1 MELKE
6 ALGDIFKS
14 AKERYDI
21 QNTPRVILKQDEE
34 NAQGIF
40 GKTAYYDPEDMS
52 VVLFITNRHP
62 KDICRSFAHELI
74 HHVQNE
80 RGDLELGD
88 VTSPTYAQDDKHMRK
103 MEMEA
108 YLKGNLLFRD
118 WEDRIKNP
126 KQTNEVSVNTNRST
140 PGPVSR
146 RPFSTSKEE
155 MDYYDNQGST
165 FYGNEGG
172 QYNKDDSALRGIRN

>member
-6 ALGDIFKS
+6 ALGAIYKKAREQF
-14 AKERYDI
+14 DI
-21 QNTPRVILKQDEE
+21 QNVPKLHLKQDEE
-34 NAQGIF
+34 NAQDLL
-40 GKTAYYDPEDMS
+40 GKTAYYEPSDMS
-52 VVLFITNRHP
+52 IVLYITNRHP

-88 VTSPTYAQDDKHMRK
+88 ASSPTYAQDDKHMRK

-118 WEDRIKNP
+118 WEDKIKNQ
-126 KQTNEVSVNTNRST
+126 K
-140 PGPVSR
+140 
-146 RPFSTSKEE
+146 
-155 MDYYDNQGST
+155 
-165 FYGNEGG
+165 
-172 QYNKDDSALRGIRN
+172 